1 MELITKELEKRF
13 KEIGSQE
20 ETPIE
25 NKIVVAKYF
34 NAAGAGT

>member
-25 NKIVVAKYF
+25 NSLVKP
-34 NAAGAGT
+34 